1 MINVNVDFDNFIER
15 FYSSISDNKII
26 FELNIDSNDSST
38 IYDVHIMLLELFI
51 KGLNMFNLNIYTY
64 LDNTIIHLQK
74 YYSNINIGIQIN
86 TFTKNE
92 LLNDD
97 NRYAN
102 RYMRINSDCS
112 FIKNGSHNNKLIT
125 DLSQIESFFTFD
137 NNFNLRISFSHII
150 S

>member
-1 MINVNVDFDNFIER
+1 
-15 FYSSISDNKII
+15 
-26 FELNIDSNDSST
+26 
-38 IYDVHIMLLELFI
+38 
-51 KGLNMFNLNIYTY
+51 MFNLNIYTY